1 MNYLKR
7 KRRCLLSLLIVIMI
21 FIFNGCANKIDND
34 NSSSTSLNDIKVTE
48 ATEDFYVNDFANILS
63 DEQKTEMMDRAIN
76 LDENYSGIQVVV
88 TTVESLDECVENG
101 NLTSIEEVAYA
112 MYSQYEIG
120 QNDMGILVL
129 FSEGDREVYLS
140 TGNEMQVYITDV
152 KSGKLLDDYAIEYF
166 REDKFAEGL
175 VSLQKAIIEEVQ
187 NIVPSEWNETNVIG
201 NLEASKENRKET
213 SVMTIAVSIIAVIL
227 AIITII
233 LLRKLSNYKNQVKEC
248 DEKSNKRIK
257 EAKSDQVEKLQKV
270 VTKYDSEL
278 IDLKAENENI
288 KEQNTSLKEEL
299 DKLQQKYERIQKL
312 CPDRDFET
320 EIQEMMEKEFRDEA
334 ERIDTHISKSID
346 GHIVDKDNVLVFK
359 EAIDLYKSVNPD
371 VKKYLKTDIEKIQE
385 LYNNSLQL
393 LEEFETKEKE
403 KHDKRAT
410 LEAEEKINSI
420 INRIYTTNEDCLN
433 SLEHAISYYN
443 DLSIAQQEYF
453 NVELLR
459 KIHRMKY
466 EAEENHRRKEQMRR
480 ESLHRQFTPPPHI
493 GDFYGVQSRPSR
505 PSRPS
510 MPSRPSTPNRP
521 SRPSVSSRPSNS
533 SSTISRSGHG
543 GRPSGG
549 GAKRKF

>member
-493 GDFYGVQSRPSR
+493 GDFYGVQSRSSR